1 MTVRIAKSSG
11 WYDPDFQPYEL
22 GDHGEQIADLQLSG
36 TKSLKEFL
44 VAESP
49 RPASQEFHNLGNRRY
64 LTQLKNGT
72 WQLQVVDR
80 DAIYISESKQELLN
94 LAERL

>member
-36 TKSLKEFL
+36 TKSLKDFIRSQ
-44 VAESP
+44 AF
-49 RPASQEFHNLGNRRY
+49 RPASVESCNLGNRKY
-64 LTQLKNGT
+64 LTLLEDGT

-80 DAIYISESKQELLN
+80 DAIYISESKQKLIS
-94 LAERL
+94 LAEEL